1 MAKNVL
7 PTLAMKATSSAL
19 DRFERKTSGKGV
31 VRAQEG
37 FTLFIS
43 NQDMDD
49 IFKIY

>member
-1 MAKNVL
+1 MFA
-7 PTLAMKATSSAL
+7 TKATSSVL
-19 DRFERKTSGKGV
+19 DRFESKTSGKGV

-37 FTLFIS
+37 FTLVTS